1 MRLSSRPLQGD
12 PISSK
17 TRRVAALLAREKT
30 GEILARLR
38 SRPYLAASE
47 LARLEDIH
55 VATAQRYLQE
65 LLETDLVGVRRR
77 TGANRPTQEYWLRE
91 PHIRIDIDL
100 QGLPGL
106 SEDELLGVA
115 KRLGVRD
122 AGNTQIVYD
131 THPETG
137 ILQGILVL
145 SDNPPR
151 LVSRRLGVASSVGRF
166 LSRLPG
172 RQKSHISVWDV
183 MQEAGLGVS
192 DLAAVLA
199 SLDRFSTPLEVED
212 TPEGAPPLT
221 QGSARP
227 VDPDLKRIFEELTV
241 GRGSRAESPPV
252 PVVDVCLL
260 EPAGLPADGQPG
272 DGGVDEKTGGGP
284 RPARDAYVATTA
296 EATK

>member
-55 VATAQRYLQE
+55 IATAQRYLQE

-77 TGANRPTQEYWLRE
+77 SGANRPTQEYWLRE

-131 THPETG
+131 AHPETG
-137 ILQGILVL
+137 VVQGILVL
-145 SDNPPR
+145 SDKPPR

-172 RQKSHISVWDV
+172 RTEAHDRVWDV
-183 MQEAGLGVS
+183 MQQAGLGVS
-192 DLAAVLA
+192 DLPAVLA
-199 SLDRFSTPLEVED
+199 SLDRFSSPVHVED
-212 TPEGAPPLT
+212 PEGVPPVP

-227 VDPDLKRIFEELTV
+227 VDPDLKRIFEELSV
-241 GRGSRAESPPV
+241 GTEAKVESPPV
-252 PVVDVCLL
+252 PVLDVCML
-260 EPAGLPADGQPG
+260 EPGPGLPADDGEPG
-272 DGGVDEKTGGGP
+272 GR
-284 RPARDAYVATTA
+284 RPEQRLQGRDDAYVATTA